1 MQLRMQ
7 RSKSSTGNARTS
19 SLGCEEENE
28 TLKEEAW
35 GPDVLVCIGARRA
48 SKAQEEQE
56 EADEKKKNT
65 YGKAQRAS
73 TASSRCANSSAVEL
87 TDALGTSEPIKSRHP
102 ALPHNLSISDGT
114 V

>member
-1 MQLRMQ
+1 M
-7 RSKSSTGNARTS
+7 
-19 SLGCEEENE
+19 GCEEENE

-48 SKAQEEQE
+48 SKAQENKKRQM
-56 EADEKKKNT
+56 KKNT

-102 ALPHNLSISDGT
+102 ALRHNLSISDGT

>member
-56 EADEKKKNT
+56 EADEKKKT
-65 YGKAQRAS
+65 LMEKHSELAVPAPVARIPLL
-73 TASSRCANSSAVEL
+73 SSLL
-87 TDALGTSEPIKSRHP
+87 TL
-102 ALPHNLSISDGT
+102 
-114 V
+114 